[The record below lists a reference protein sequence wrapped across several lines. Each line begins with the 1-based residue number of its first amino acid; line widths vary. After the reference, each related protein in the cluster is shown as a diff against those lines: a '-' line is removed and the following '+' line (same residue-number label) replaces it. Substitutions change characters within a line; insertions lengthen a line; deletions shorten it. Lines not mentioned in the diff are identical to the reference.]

1 MAKADAAARAASQD
15 RMEPTAAAKPHSSAK
30 ASSPKT
36 GTGAFA
42 DTQAQKVKPT
52 QRPIDL
58 YYWPTPNGW
67 KISIM
72 LEECELPY
80 TMVPVNIG
88 KRQQFEPAFEKIAPN
103 NRIPAIVDPDGPG
116 DKPISVF
123 ESGAILQYLGRKT
136 GKFYPEKER
145 DRVEVDQWLFWQVAG
160 LGPIAGQAN
169 HFRHNAPEQ
178 IKYAIDRYTNEVN
191 RLYGLMNRRLEGR
204 EYLAAKYSIAD
215 ISTWGWVA
223 SHMQQSMVLPE
234 YTNVKA
240 WYERI
245 GARPAVQRGF
255 ALGRELRATQHID
268 IRSNL
273 TVRRKN
279 FNPRTRP

>member
-1 MAKADAAARAASQD
+1 MAKAKAAAQPASPD
-15 RMEPTAAAKPHSSAK
+15 RMGPIAAAQPNSSAK
-30 ASSPKT
+30 AVSPKS
-36 GTGAFA
+36 GAAAFA
-42 DTQAQKVKPT
+42 DSHGSKTKAT

-72 LEECELPY
+72 LEECDLPY
-80 TMVPVNIG
+80 TMHPVNIG
-88 KRQQFEPAFEKIAPN
+88 KRQQFDPAFEKIAPN

-145 DRVEVDQWLFWQVAG
+145 ERVEVDQWLFWQVAG

-191 RLYGLMNRRLEGR
+191 RLYGLMNRRLGQR

-215 ISTWGWVA
+215 IATWGWVA
-223 SHMQQSMVLPE
+223 SHEQQGMILAE
-234 YTNVKA
+234 YTNLKS

-245 GARPAVQRGF
+245 AARPAVQKGF
-255 ALGRELRATQHID
+255 ALGRELRQTQAMD
-268 IRSNL
+268 LRSNVA
-273 TVRRKN
+273 VRRKN
-279 FNPRTRP
+279 FTPRTR

>member
-1 MAKADAAARAASQD
+1 MGPKAAAA
-15 RMEPTAAAKPHSSAK
+15 PHSSAK
-30 ASSPKT
+30 AASPKT
-36 GTGAFA
+36 RAAAFA
-42 DTQAQKVKPT
+42 DSHPPKPKAA

-72 LEECELPY
+72 LEECDLPY
-80 TMVPVNIG
+80 TMHPVNIG

-178 IKYAIDRYTNEVN
+178 IKYAIDRFTNEVN
-191 RLYGLMNRRLEGR
+191 RLYGLMNRRLGGR

-223 SHMQQSMVLPE
+223 SHDQQGMILDE
-234 YTNVKA
+234 FTNLKS
-240 WYERI
+240 WFERI
-245 GARPAVQRGF
+245 AARPAVQRGF
-255 ALGRELRATQHID
+255 ALGRELRQTQHID
-268 IRSNL
+268 HRSN
-273 TVRRKN
+273 VAPRRKN
-279 FNPRTRP
+279 FTPRTRP

>member
-1 MAKADAAARAASQD
+1 MAKAKAAAPSASPD
-15 RMEPTAAAKPHSSAK
+15 GMGPTAAAQPLSSAK
-30 ASSPKT
+30 AANPKT
-36 GTGAFA
+36 GAAAFA
-42 DTQAQKVKPT
+42 DSQSAKTKAP

-72 LEECELPY
+72 LEECGLPY
-80 TMVPVNIG
+80 TMLPVNIG
-88 KRQQFEPAFEKIAPN
+88 KRQQFEPTFEKIAPN

-116 DKPISVF
+116 GKPISVF

-136 GKFYPEKER
+136 GKFYPDKER
-145 DRVEVDQWLFWQVAG
+145 ERVEVDQWLFWQVAG

-223 SHMQQSMVLPE
+223 SHMQQAMVLPA

-245 GARPAVQRGF
+245 AARPAVQRGF
-255 ALGRELRATQHID
+255 ALGRELRQTQAID
-268 IRSNL
+268 LRSNIG
-273 TVRRKN
+273 VKRKD
-279 FNPRTRP
+279 FTPRQR